1 MVSARLSSLTDCS
14 QLTSWLSEYAW
25 SSTVRITSTCPLPKM
40 RPDHALAPR
49 TSNPPVAGSNP
60 AGRATENGRLA
71 GISLGQLVVGDLT
84 WLAIHQLSHQCGGV
98 RKRYEQPRILESPGQ
113 PECLRAGG

>member
-1 MVSARLSSLTDCS
+1 MTTILTTTQPILSGTLRYLNYRLGATDFL
-14 QLTSWLSEYAW
+14 Q
-25 SSTVRITSTCPLPKM
+25 TSTLRHNTTRSGRCSL
-40 RPDHALAPR
+40 R
-49 TSNPPVAGSNP
+49 TSNLPVAGSNP

-113 PECLRAGG
+113 SECLRAGR